1 MIHDLW
7 LVLTRRLTKRKLDL
21 CDDLCLRLAHDLQH
35 KETLIKALTLPR
47 AAITMSLG
55 AIASTERRGPNA
67 TSPHKIHRS
76 GINPEHNCPRLLRA
90 AI

>member
-35 KETLIKALTLPR
+35 KETLIKALTLTKGR
-47 AAITMSLG
+47 DYDVIGSD
-55 AIASTERRGPNA
+55 RK
-67 TSPHKIHRS
+67 H
-76 GINPEHNCPRLLRA
+76 
-90 AI
+90 